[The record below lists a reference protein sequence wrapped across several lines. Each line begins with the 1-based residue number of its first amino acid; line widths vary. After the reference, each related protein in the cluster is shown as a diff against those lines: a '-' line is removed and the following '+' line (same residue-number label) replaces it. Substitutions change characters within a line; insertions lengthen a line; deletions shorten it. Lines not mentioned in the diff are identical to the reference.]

1 MNIAAADERDIVY
14 RRDDKYVK
22 WDRCIVRDKN
32 GKTLWG
38 SCYYRLRRGSA
49 LSFSFNEKGGRNG
62 EINLAAIRRRGY
74 DNFKT
79 KQRMAENIFHI
90 ISRRPCTNK
99 SKPSSRRF
107 CP

>member
-1 MNIAAADERDIVY
+1 MAFFGGEIMNIAAADERDIVY

-49 LSFSFNEKGGRNG
+49 LSFSFNEKGGEMVRL
-62 EINLAAIRRRGY
+62 IWP
-74 DNFKT
+74 
-79 KQRMAENIFHI
+79 Q
-90 ISRRPCTNK
+90 
-99 SKPSSRRF
+99 
-107 CP
+107 